1 MGKWV
6 DGDGWALTPRFLVP
20 APPSKPKPASPRQ
33 CTSRPTHGAQVTAE
47 GVEQQSKQRVALS
60 LTSEH
65 LSRRIESWWKTVDPS
80 KGGVR
85 FKVDHVSDFQ
95 RIHIALANDGW
106 NSKGPSQKGQKVA
119 PCLGWLGGRDKDK
132 DGMREKPSRTMSGNF
147 IQQTDQAERLLLC
160 SQRSSP
166 PHSPRSWVNLLYLE
180 YCTVLGM
187 NPCDTFNISHPEIV
201 NKI

>member
-1 MGKWV
+1 MGGFEMGKWV

-47 GVEQQSKQRVALS
+47 GVEQQNKQRVALS

-85 FKVDHVSDFQ
+85 FKVDHVSDLCVS
-95 RIHIALANDGW
+95 I
-106 NSKGPSQKGQKVA
+106 S
-119 PCLGWLGGRDKDK
+119 GGLQPKNTHR
-132 DGMREKPSRTMSGNF
+132 SG
-147 IQQTDQAERLLLC
+147 
-160 SQRSSP
+160 
-166 PHSPRSWVNLLYLE
+166 
-180 YCTVLGM
+180 
-187 NPCDTFNISHPEIV
+187 
-201 NKI
+201 K

>member
-85 FKVDHVSDFQ
+85 FKVDHVSDLYVSPEVVTTTFTVVVGQ
-95 RIHIALANDGW
+95 PALPGVLHGTGYE
-106 NSKGPSQKGQKVA
+106 SLVRVP
-119 PCLGWLGGRDKDK
+119 
-132 DGMREKPSRTMSGNF
+132 
-147 IQQTDQAERLLLC
+147 RLM
-160 SQRSSP
+160 
-166 PHSPRSWVNLLYLE
+166 PHSILPGS
-180 YCTVLGM
+180 
-187 NPCDTFNISHPEIV
+187 
-201 NKI
+201 K